1 MIREN
6 SKDWKKRKIQ
16 RIIKDFAIVLIFIGG
31 MILSAILLGFIIWNC
46 LKLVYVK

>member
-16 RIIKDFAIVLIFIGG
+16 RIIRDFAIILIFVSG
-31 MILSAILLGFIIWNC
+31 MILCGILLGFIIWNC